1 MRFLLLIYSQEAEY
15 NAYPPERTK
24 EIREAHY
31 AAIQEGKAD
40 GVLIDAQRLEP
51 VKTAQ
56 SLVLRNGDVLLSD
69 GPFAETKEQLGGFYY
84 LEAASQEEAVAW
96 ARKLPLTEHGTIEI
110 RQVMAN
116 PME

>member
-15 NAYPPERTK
+15 DKYPPDQIQA
-24 EIREAHY
+24 IREAHY
-31 AAIQEGKAD
+31 EAIQAGKAD
-40 GVLIDAQRLEP
+40 GVVIDAQRLEP
-51 VKTAQ
+51 VRTAQ
-56 SLVLRNGDVLLSD
+56 HLVRQDGAVLLSD

-84 LEAASQEEAVAW
+84 LEASSQEEAVAW